1 MKPLAQWST
10 ARLLATL
17 LGGLVLLVAVLQ
29 TLETLLPSHEPAP
42 TVPPINNEEP
52 EKPLRPQV
60 RKLGSDT
67 VQVKLEGHR
76 TSTITLTGDSD
87 GADRL
92 LKCIADEIEQAFP
105 ETPPEADADSGID
118 APRISRRAERRKMRD
133 QLDRIT
139 QGCFLDTAQD
149 KLPSDL
155 GELLDDAE
163 PR

>member
-1 MKPLAQWST
+1 VKPPAQWST

-29 TLETLLPSHEPAP
+29 TLETVLPPDEPAT
-42 TVPPINNEEP
+42 TVSPPNNKEP
-52 EKPLRPQV
+52 EEPLRPQV

-67 VQVKLEGHR
+67 VQVDLEGYR
-76 TSTITLTGDSD
+76 KSTITLTGDPD

-105 ETPPEADADSGID
+105 EIPPDDDAGSGLD
-118 APRISRRAERRKMRD
+118 APRISTLAERRRMRD

-139 QGCFLDTAQD
+139 QGCFLDTAQH
-149 KLPSDL
+149 KFPSDL
-155 GELLDDAE
+155 GELLDDTE